1 MDSSNPVAT
10 GAIVSHQTPQGAI
23 LLGKAITTAEAL
35 PATQG
40 HVYLHAR
47 LGNRH
52 GLVAGATGTGKTVT
66 LMTLA
71 EGFSRIGV
79 PVFLADVKGDVA
91 GLAVPGAPSA
101 KLQTRLDEIG
111 MPDHVFE
118 GNPTVF
124 WDLFGKLGHPVRT
137 TVSEIGPTLLSRM
150 LQLNDTQS
158 GVLDI
163 VFKLADDRGLLLLDL
178 KDLRALL
185 GVVADERKAIT
196 TSYGLVSTPS
206 IGAIQ
211 RALLRLEAEGG
222 EVFFGEPA
230 LELADLMRTTTDGR
244 GVINILAADRLVLQP
259 RLYSSFLLWLL
270 SELFENL
277 PEVGDLDKPKLVFVF
292 DEAHLLFQDAPP
304 ALQQRVEQ
312 VVRIIRSKG
321 VGVYFCSQFPDD
333 VPDNILGQL
342 GNRVQH
348 ALRAFTPR
356 DQKAVRTAAETF
368 VANPQ
373 LDVAEA
379 ISRLGTGEAL
389 VSTLQDKGIPM
400 PVERTLIAPPRCRM
414 GAITD
419 AERAHVRAGSPVGA
433 KYDTTVDRDSATEML
448 ARKVAAVAT
457 QTAAPP
463 ARNGENANG
472 GLGQSV
478 KDAVFGTSRRQG
490 MIETMAKQTARTVG
504 NQIGR
509 QILRGVLGGI
519 FGGKR

>member
-1 MDSSNPVAT
+1 MASS
-10 GAIVSHQTPQGAI
+10 SLI
-23 LLGKAITTAEAL
+23 LVGKAVTTADSGQVFLQAS
-35 PATQG
+35 
-40 HVYLHAR
+40 

-79 PVFLADVKGDVA
+79 PVLLADVKGDVA
-91 GLAVPGAPSA
+91 GLAVAGTPSE
-101 KLQTRLDEIG
+101 KLRARIDEIG
-111 MPDHVFE
+111 IPDYVSE

-137 TVSEIGPTLLSRM
+137 TISAMGPTLLARI
-150 LQLNDTQS
+150 LELNDTQS

-185 GVVADERKAIT
+185 ALVVAERKDVS
-196 TSYGLVSTPS
+196 TSYGLVSAQS

-211 RALLRLEAEGG
+211 RSLLRLNSEGG
-222 EVFFGEPA
+222 EAFFGEPA
-230 LELADLMRTTTDGR
+230 LQLSDLMRTTPDGR
-244 GVINILAADRLVLQP
+244 GVINILAAEALILKP

-270 SELFENL
+270 SELFEQL
-277 PEVGDLDKPKLVFVF
+277 PEVGDLDKPRLVFVF
-292 DEAHLLFQDAPP
+292 DEAHLLFDGAPP

-333 VPDNILGQL
+333 VPDDILGQL

-368 VANPQ
+368 VPNPH
-373 LDVAEA
+373 LDVAAA
-379 ISRLGTGEAL
+379 ISQLGTGEAL
-389 VSTLQDKGIPM
+389 VSMLQDKGAPM

-419 AERAHVRAGSPVGA
+419 AERAQVRAGSPVGA
-433 KYDTTVDRDSATEML
+433 KYDTAEYRESATEML
-448 ARKVAAVAT
+448 APRAQMAAEQA
-457 QTAAPP
+457 QAPP
-463 ARNGENANG
+463 ATTREQDDAEPG
-472 GLGQSV
+472 GFGQSV

-490 MIETMAKQTARTVG
+490 MVETMAKQTARTVG
-504 NQIGR
+504 SQIGR

-519 FGGKR
+519 FGGRK